1 MKAGGI
7 GGSLRPGTIL
17 TVALGLGLLGLVA
30 LSFINNIGQPT
41 FEPTG
46 LGPLAPDFSVRTL
59 EGGTFSLSAQQ
70 GKPVI
75 LFFMAYW
82 CGTCVPEAR
91 SLTVL
96 HERYKDQGAVIVAL
110 DVDPSSSAEALRTFK
125 GWSDNGEYVW
135 AFDGD
140 NAVARAFGVSA
151 LDTTIVINRAGE
163 IVYRDFYPTVYE
175 ILEEQLLL
183 VL

>member
-1 MKAGGI
+1 MKGP
-7 GGSLRPGTIL
+7 LRLGTVL
-17 TVALGLGLLGLVA
+17 TVVLGLGLVGLVA
-30 LSFINNIGQPT
+30 FSFISNTSQPT
-41 FEPTG
+41 IQPTG
-46 LGPLAPDFSVRTL
+46 LGPLAPDFTVQTL

-91 SLTVL
+91 NLTVL

-110 DVDPSSSAEALRTFK
+110 DVDPTSSVEALRTFK
-125 GWSDNGEYVW
+125 GWADNGEYVW

-140 NAVARAFGVSA
+140 NAVARALEVSA

-163 IVYRDFYPTVYE
+163 IVYRDFYPTAYE